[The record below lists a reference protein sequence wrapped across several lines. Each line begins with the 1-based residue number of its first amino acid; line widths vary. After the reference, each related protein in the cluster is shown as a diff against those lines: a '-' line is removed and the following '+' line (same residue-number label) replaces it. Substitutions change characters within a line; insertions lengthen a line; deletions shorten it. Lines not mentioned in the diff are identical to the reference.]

1 MSGAA
6 EAAAMASAAGRL
18 IDAGNISGAERLLKQ
33 ALAAD
38 PESAR
43 AHALMALVLYQGGK
57 WPAAVRQAD
66 VSLGLE
72 PTADAFRFKSLALLK
87 LRQYGRAIE
96 AAQAGVRTAPSLGM
110 PAFALAV
117 ALENAGRFAEAQA
130 QFRRAVELDPGS
142 EAFRADLGRFL
153 LRRGDVAGAEQ
164 IAAGLPPGADSVGA
178 LLLRG
183 ELALLRGRPGEARDF
198 ALWVLARDAVSQPAL
213 RLLVQVKA
221 SQSRLMGLWWR
232 YTMFLARKP
241 VWMRLLLVALIILLP
256 VLGLQVVGLLFIVY
270 VYACGQIFARMVARE
285 LKGVS
290 LRKSF

>member
-57 WPAAVRQAD
+57 WLPAVRQAE

-72 PTADAFRFKSLALLK
+72 PTADAFRFKSLALVK
-87 LRQYGRAIE
+87 LGQYARAIE
-96 AAQAGVRTAPSLGM
+96 AAEAGVRAAPSLGM
-110 PAFALAV
+110 PAFVLAI
-117 ALENAGRFAEAQA
+117 ALENAKRLPEAEA

-142 EAFRADLGRFL
+142 DAFRGNLGRFL

-164 IAAGLPPGADSVGA
+164 VAAGLAPGADAVGV

-183 ELALLRGRPGEARDF
+183 DLALVHGKPEEARDF
-198 ALWVLARDAVSQPAL
+198 ALWVLASDATSQPAL

-221 SQSRLMGLWWR
+221 SRSRLLGLWWR
-232 YTMFLARKP
+232 YAMFVATKP
-241 VWMRLLLVALIILLP
+241 AWTRLLAVVLVLMLP
-256 VLGLQVVGLLFIVY
+256 IPGLQVVGLLFVLY
-270 VYACGQIFARMVARE
+270 LYACGLVFGRMVARE
-285 LKGVS
+285 LKGVR